1 MKFESLGFHGQQ
13 LAAKTLFARVFDSP
27 LLAAGEFMDPA
38 LGGGQPRN
46 ATRLRINHAA
56 TNRDERVGEFMTK
69 QIEIHGQRIQVY
81 SLDGGCTWSSSPQS
95 IVAYGQRKK
104 MLHLELQQR
113 FERIDGMQDPDTNN
127 IGEFAIPR
135 SRIGR

>member
-1 MKFESLGFHGQQ
+1 LRLIASSVPR
-13 LAAKTLFARVFDSP
+13 TLFVRVFDSP
-27 LLAAGEFMDPA
+27 LLAAGSFVDPA
-38 LGGGQPRN
+38 LRDGQRCN

-69 QIEIHGQRIQVY
+69 QIEIHGQRVQVY
-81 SLDGGCTWSSSPQS
+81 SLDGGCTWSSSPQA

-104 MLHLELQQR
+104 MLRLELQQR

-127 IGEFAIPR
+127 IGKFAIPR